1 MGNYERIAPSEAWD
15 NMVKSRSLLFN
26 RVSPNWSHSSSI
38 CVIVLTK
45 KAVPRR
51 SLLVTSCGYGWLW
64 ELCHHSVSL
73 EGSHQLDLCGCLKV
87 VASKNCS
94 KLRQGRDDAVVPLHP
109 SRSTCDDTGS
119 SNLYSPGNLYSYPP
133 KKRSQVSETCQNM
146 SKHVKTCQN
155 WGWGQVVVI
164 WGLFSLLRH
173 VAIKKC
179 VSTCKSVSPAWLSN
193 VSYLG
198 QIETM
203 KQRINKSIQVTITN
217 ISFHRDTDQ
226 QYW

>member
-1 MGNYERIAPSEAWD
+1 MLGDFLCPSRVAQLVELEWFHGEFNNSNCTWPLIRFDTSWKLCVQVRSRGSMGRCQRRWATTNASHP
-15 NMVKSRSLLFN
+15 VKSRSLLFN

-119 SNLYSPGNLYSYPP
+119 SNLYSPGNLYSYPQ

-146 SKHVKTCQN
+146 SKHVKT
-155 WGWGQVVVI
+155 GVEAK
-164 WGLFSLLRH
+164 L
-173 VAIKKC
+173 
-179 VSTCKSVSPAWLSN
+179 
-193 VSYLG
+193 
-198 QIETM
+198 
-203 KQRINKSIQVTITN
+203 
-217 ISFHRDTDQ
+217 
-226 QYW
+226 

>member
-1 MGNYERIAPSEAWD
+1 MLGDFLCLCPSRGVQLVELEWFHGEFNNSNCTWPLIRFDTSWKPLRSGQVPRKYGEMPKKMGNYERIAPSEAWD

-51 SLLVTSCGYGWLW
+51 SLLVTSCCYGWLW

-109 SRSTCDDTGS
+109 RRSTCDDTGS
-119 SNLYSPGNLYSYPP
+119 SNLYFPGNFYIATQKNEAKLV
-133 KKRSQVSETCQNM
+133 KRVKTCQNM
-146 SKHVKTCQN
+146 SKHVKT
-155 WGWGQVVVI
+155 V
-164 WGLFSLLRH
+164 GLRPSCSDMWF
-173 VAIKKC
+173 V
-179 VSTCKSVSPAWLSN
+179 
-193 VSYLG
+193 
-198 QIETM
+198 
-203 KQRINKSIQVTITN
+203 
-217 ISFHRDTDQ
+217 
-226 QYW
+226 